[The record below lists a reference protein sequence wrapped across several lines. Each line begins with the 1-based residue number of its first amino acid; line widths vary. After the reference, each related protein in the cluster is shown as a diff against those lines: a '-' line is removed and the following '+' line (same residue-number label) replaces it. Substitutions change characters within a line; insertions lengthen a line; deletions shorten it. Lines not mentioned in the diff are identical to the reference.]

1 MHQKVSATIGIVGG
15 VIDLVVGFVSLQ
27 QSMSGSSMGMMPSGV
42 SWVSYFLLALGIV
55 VLLSGLY
62 MFAAQ
67 MVKNR
72 ATFGWLMI
80 IYGIIMLL
88 LGFAMINGMVAM
100 MQGSIL
106 SGTVMI
112 FVGVAML
119 FSGYSMRKM

>member
-1 MHQKVSATIGIVGG
+1 
-15 VIDLVVGFVSLQ
+15 
-27 QSMSGSSMGMMPSGV
+27 MGMMPSGPLWIGYV
-42 SWVSYFLLALGIV
+42 LVALGII

-67 MVKNR
+67 MMKNR
-72 ATFGWLMI
+72 AMFGWLMI
-80 IYGIIMLL
+80 IYGMIMLFI
-88 LGFAMINGMVAM
+88 GFAMINGMGAM
-100 MQGSIL
+100 MQGSML

>member
-27 QSMSGSSMGMMPSGV
+27 QSMSGSSMGMMFSGA

-106 SGTVMI
+106 SGTAMI

>member
-27 QSMSGSSMGMMPSGV
+27 QSMPGPSMGMMPSGS
-42 SWVSYFLLALGIV
+42 SWIGYFLVTLGII

-62 MFAAQ
+62 MFPAQ
-67 MVKNR
+67 MMKNR
-72 ATFGWLMI
+72 AMFGWLMK
-80 IYGIIMLL
+80 IYGIIMLF

-106 SGTVMI
+106 SGIVMI

>member
-1 MHQKVSATIGIVGG
+1 MHQKVSATIGVVGG

-27 QSMSGSSMGMMPSGV
+27 QSMPGSSMGMMPSGPL
-42 SWVSYFLLALGIV
+42 WIGYFLVTLGII

-67 MVKNR
+67 MMKNR
-72 ATFGWLMI
+72 AMFEWLMI
-80 IYGIIMLL
+80 LYGIIMLFI
-88 LGFAMINGMVAM
+88 GFAMINGMVAM

-106 SGTVMI
+106 SGAVMI

-119 FSGYSMRKM
+119 FSGFSMRKM